1 MAKNSPYKMSDNEK
15 ELEYRKRKK
24 INIRHNSPMGKKAQ
38 GEKRWIKTRRRVR
51 RKMLE
56 R

>member
-1 MAKNSPYKMSDNEK
+1 MAKNSPLGMSDNEK
-15 ELEYRKRKK
+15 ELGHRKRKK
-24 INIRHNSPMGKKAQ
+24 INIRHNSTMGKAR

-51 RKMLE
+51 RRILE

>member
-1 MAKNSPYKMSDNEK
+1 MAKNSPFEKLDNEK
-15 ELEYRKRKK
+15 ELEQRKRKK
-24 INIRHNSPMGKKAQ
+24 INIRHNSPAGKAQ

-51 RKMLE
+51 RRILE